1 MPEWVSCLKLPSN
14 CWKEPPSPHTSPQCI
29 IVKAEMAPGVEESKR
44 QVNNSWMSLLL
55 IPSSSFSPAPHS
67 AFLSQS
73 FVPISAFVLKNEA
86 ACHAQINPGLPSQIV
101 RAL

>member
-29 IVKAEMAPGVEESKR
+29 IVKAEVAPGVEESKR

-55 IPSSSFSPAPHS
+55 IPSSSFSPAPTQHS
-67 AFLSQS
+67 FPSHLSQ
-73 FVPISAFVLKNEA
+73 FLPLYLKMRLLVM
-86 ACHAQINPGLPSQIV
+86 H
-101 RAL
+101 R